1 MGGAEMNNSKARAM
15 ILMTAILLVI
25 LAFPSKL
32 HARQIQDHQLQIQD
46 HQLKSISLAAHDRL
60 RGNHGWT
67 RIFER
72 DRDRTGESLLDRDI
86 RVRAATALIGD
97 PVVKKSS
104 QGAHVPLTILVIT
117 APVILDV

>member
-1 MGGAEMNNSKARAM
+1 MNNSKARAM
-15 ILMTAILLVI
+15 ILITAILLVI

-32 HARQIQDHQLQIQD
+32 HARQIQVHQLPIRD
-46 HQLKSISLAAHDRL
+46 HQLKSISLEVRDPKP
-60 RGNHGWT
+60 GNHGWT

-72 DRDRTGESLLDRDI
+72 DRDPVGESLLDQDI
-86 RVRAATALIGD
+86 RVRAATALMGD

-104 QGAHVPLTILVIT
+104 QGADVPLTILVIT